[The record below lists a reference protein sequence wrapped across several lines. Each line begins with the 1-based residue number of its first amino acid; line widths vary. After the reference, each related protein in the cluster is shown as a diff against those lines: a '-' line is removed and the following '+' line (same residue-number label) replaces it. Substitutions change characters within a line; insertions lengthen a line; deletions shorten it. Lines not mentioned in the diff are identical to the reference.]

1 MDNDHISTHHFHS
14 ESSQDSRAT
23 KIESIMVIQKKQ
35 QMLWKAFSTRKYFP
49 FLWRMRQKDEHTCTG
64 KGYST
69 DSILYLLQMPQECNV
84 TKGNRD
90 YVSKSV
96 PMRYEG

>member
-1 MDNDHISTHHFHS
+1 MDNNRISTYHIQIN
-14 ESSQDSRAT
+14 SSQGSRAT
-23 KIESIMVIQKKQ
+23 KIESIMAIQTKQ

-64 KGYST
+64 KGYPT

-90 YVSKSV
+90 YVS
-96 PMRYEG
+96 